1 MKYLKN
7 VSTKI
12 IGGLG
17 DAFLPG
23 TTVPYTEDLKKHP
36 TVRFYI
42 EKKILKLVDHEQES
56 EEVQDAT
63 ISDEERKRIAEE
75 AIAEYKKQLAEN
87 EAKKEAVAAIK
98 SMKKAELETKAVEL
112 GVELTGSETVE
123 QLKEKLISRIS
134 E

>member
-17 DAFLPG
+17 GAFLPG
-23 TTVPYTEDLKKHP
+23 TTVPYTEELKKHP
-36 TVRFYI
+36 TVQFYI
-42 EKKILKLVDHEQES
+42 DKKILKLVSHEQDV
-56 EEVQDAT
+56 EEPQAT
-63 ISDEERKRIAEE
+63 SISDEERRRIAEE
-75 AIAEYKKQLAEN
+75 AIAEYKKQLEAED
-87 EAKKEAVAAIK
+87 AKKEAISVIK
-98 SMKKAELETKAVEL
+98 SMKKADLETKAVEL

-123 QLKEKLISRIS
+123 QLKDKLISRIS